1 MPKLLN
7 IAVRSAKY
15 APMQTLESG
24 LLDTRQD
31 VIGDKRSK
39 RCHTG
44 ATRMKNHAHRIRE
57 ELPAV
62 IIFIA
67 TIWLVFV
74 FDRFLPL
81 ERFGLIP
88 RDVGGLVGIATMPF
102 LHADFGHLSNNT
114 VPLVIL
120 LALLAGSRAD
130 SRLAVILVAVL
141 GGALLWLFGRDALH
155 IGASGLVFGL
165 AVFLIVSGMLERRTI
180 PLLVSIFVMFM
191 YGSTLLAGVLPWQ
204 QGVSWD
210 GHLFGGI
217 AGALVAWWLVRRTNP
232 A

>member
-1 MPKLLN
+1 
-7 IAVRSAKY
+7 
-15 APMQTLESG
+15 
-24 LLDTRQD
+24 
-31 VIGDKRSK
+31 
-39 RCHTG
+39 
-44 ATRMKNHAHRIRE
+44 MKNHVHRIRE

-62 IIFIA
+62 VIFIA
-67 TIWLVFV
+67 AIWLVFV

-88 RDVGGLVGIATMPF
+88 RDVGGLVGIAAMPF
-102 LHADFGHLSNNT
+102 LHADFGHLFNNT

-130 SRLAVILVAVL
+130 SRLSVILVAVL
-141 GGALLWLFGRDALH
+141 GGVLLWLFGRDALH

-165 AVFLIVSGMLERRTI
+165 AVFLIVSGILERRTV
-180 PLLVSIFVMFM
+180 PLLVSIFVAFT
-191 YGSTLLAGVLPWQ
+191 YGTTLLAGVLPWQ

-217 AGALVAWWLVRRTNP
+217 AGALVAWWLMRKK

>member
-1 MPKLLN
+1 
-7 IAVRSAKY
+7 
-15 APMQTLESG
+15 
-24 LLDTRQD
+24 
-31 VIGDKRSK
+31 
-39 RCHTG
+39 
-44 ATRMKNHAHRIRE
+44 MKNHAHRIRE

-62 IIFIA
+62 IVFIA
-67 TIWLVFV
+67 AIWLIFV

-88 RDVGGLVGIATMPF
+88 RDVGGLVGIAAMPF
-102 LHADFGHLSNNT
+102 LHADFGHLFNNT

-130 SRLAVILVAVL
+130 SRLAVIMVAVL
-141 GGALLWLFGRDALH
+141 GGVLLWLFGRDALH

-165 AVFLIVSGMLERRTI
+165 AVFLIVSGILERRTV
-180 PLLVSIFVMFM
+180 PLLVSIFVAFT
-191 YGSTLLAGVLPWQ
+191 YGTTLLAGISPWQ

-217 AGALVAWWLVRRTNP
+217 AGALVAWWLVRKK